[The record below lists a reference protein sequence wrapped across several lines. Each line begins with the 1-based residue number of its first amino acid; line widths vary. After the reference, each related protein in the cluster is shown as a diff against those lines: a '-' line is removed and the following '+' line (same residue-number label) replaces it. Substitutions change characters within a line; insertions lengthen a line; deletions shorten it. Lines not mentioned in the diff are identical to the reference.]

1 MHPLFV
7 NGKKDIKCSFAGDT
21 LRLTGSNVMF
31 SENIPNPV
39 YANGSHFVTKLIKT
53 GILK

>member
-21 LRLTGSNVMF
+21 LRLTGSNVMS